1 MAPDDLGIAIGRAQ
15 VLIDSGDPAS
25 QSEADGICT
34 DILRRFPGS
43 AFAERAQEMRTAIAH
58 RRMREAVG
66 GAVRMD
72 VVAYMQEAMDTF
84 DAKGAA
90 RAQEITAEVAM
101 LGMGGLDINN
111 PTRKYS
117 LKSLPGQF
125 SGLHLLAVMYV
136 GIKRIDPAMDAG
148 VDFSREYE
156 VALASRSS
164 PM

>member
-1 MAPDDLGIAIGRAQ
+1 MAPDDPGIAIGLAQ
-15 VLIDSGDPAS
+15 CLIDSGDQAS
-25 QSEADGICT
+25 QSEADRICT
-34 DILRRFPGS
+34 DILRRVPGS
-43 AFAERAQEMRTAIAH
+43 PFAERVQEMRTTIAH

-72 VVAYMQEAMDTF
+72 VVAYMQDAMDTF
-84 DAKGAA
+84 DVHGVAK
-90 RAQEITAEVAM
+90 AQEITAEVAM

-111 PTRKYS
+111 AARKYS

-125 SGLHLLAVMYV
+125 SGLHLLALMYV

-156 VALASRSS
+156 VAMASRSS
-164 PM
+164 PK